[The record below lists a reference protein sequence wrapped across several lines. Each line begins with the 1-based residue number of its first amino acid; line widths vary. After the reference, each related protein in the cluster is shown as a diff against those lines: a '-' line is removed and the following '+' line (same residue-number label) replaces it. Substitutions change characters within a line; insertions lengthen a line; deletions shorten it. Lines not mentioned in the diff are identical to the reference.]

1 MRGRDAAAEVVVA
14 TALPLLW
21 SNLLLPRLRLG
32 MRGRTAATTA
42 FATAYGLAFRAR
54 PHWHSPRG
62 LATGLLA
69 ATTITAGYAAA
80 LALPPLRTKLAEF
93 AARTPEVTPTEW
105 VTLHIPLGTVY
116 SEELIFRATL
126 DPLLSRTTGRYAKFL
141 APMAFGLWHIT
152 PARSAG
158 DNPAIAVAA
167 TTLGGAILS
176 HLRRRADNSTTAPAL
191 LHLAL
196 NAGGVLTPRLARRGS
211 MDREACRNV
220 RAGR

>member
-1 MRGRDAAAEVVVA
+1 MRGRHTAAEVVAA

-32 MRGRTAATTA
+32 MRGRTAATAA

-62 LATGLLA
+62 LRTGLLA
-69 ATTITAGYAAA
+69 AATITAGYAAA
-80 LALPPLRTKLAEF
+80 LACPPLRTRLAEF
-93 AARTPEVTPTEW
+93 AARPAEVTPTEW

-126 DPLLSRTTGRYAKFL
+126 DPLLARTTGRYANIL
-141 APMAFGLWHIT
+141 APLAFGLWHIT
-152 PARSAG
+152 PARTAG
-158 DNPAIAVAA
+158 DNPTLAVAT
-167 TTLGGAILS
+167 TTLGGTILS
-176 HLRRRADNSTTAPAL
+176 HLRRTTDSTTAPAL

-196 NAGGVLTPRLARRGS
+196 NVGGVIAPRIARVPNR
-211 MDREACRNV
+211 RNL
-220 RAGR
+220 

>member
-1 MRGRDAAAEVVVA
+1 MRGRDTAAEVVVA

-32 MRGRTAATTA
+32 MRGRTAATAA

-62 LATGLLA
+62 LRTGLRA
-69 ATTITAGYAAA
+69 AATITAGYAAA
-80 LALPPLRTKLAEF
+80 LACPPLRAKLAEF
-93 AARTPEVTPTEW
+93 AARPAEVTPAEW

-126 DPLLSRTTGRYAKFL
+126 DPLLARTTGRYANVL
-141 APMAFGLWHIT
+141 APLAFGLWHIT
-152 PARSAG
+152 PARAAG
-158 DNPAIAVAA
+158 DNPALAVAT
-167 TTLGGAILS
+167 TTLGGAILT
-176 HLRRRADNSTTAPAL
+176 HLRHHAADSTTAPAL

-196 NAGGVLTPRLARRGS
+196 NVGGVIAPRIARIPNR
-211 MDREACRNV
+211 RNH
-220 RAGR
+220 